1 MKIIVVEPGK
11 TPYKKDIEQT
21 LKAMQETVGGYIEA
35 VYPWDDPVALVCDEE
50 GKLTGK
56 QANRCLRD
64 KDGRVVD
71 IMCGTFFLAGIGEED
86 FTDIP
91 GELEAK
97 YLSKFEPV
105 EEFIRIGGSVFVSAY
120 KDGKCVRFM
129 EEIISGKKTRSRKAK
144 RA

>member
-1 MKIIVVEPGK
+1 MKIIDVEPGK
-11 TPYKKDIEQT
+11 KPYVKDIEQT

-56 QANRCLRD
+56 QANRCLRNE
-64 KDGRVVD
+64 DGRVVD
-71 IMCGTFFLAGIGEED
+71 IMCGTFFIAGLGEED
-86 FTDIP
+86 FTDVP
-91 GELEAK
+91 EALTAK
-97 YLSKFEPV
+97 YLDMFAPV

-129 EEIISGKKTRSRKAK
+129 DEVVSGRKTRSRKAK